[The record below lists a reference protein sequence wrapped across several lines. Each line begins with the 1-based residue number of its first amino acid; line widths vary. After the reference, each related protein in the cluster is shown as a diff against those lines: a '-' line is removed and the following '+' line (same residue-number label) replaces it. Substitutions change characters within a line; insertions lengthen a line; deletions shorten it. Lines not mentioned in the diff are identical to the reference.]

1 MTGRFWL
8 RVFIFGAAL
17 VSGLAD
23 AQEQFSSPAPT
34 GAAEINL
41 RKSVTQREYQGR
53 QISGEERQIGRGDTL
68 WRILVEEKGLPE
80 RRFRS
85 YLVVIRGLNPQVK
98 NLDVLRAGDKIFIP
112 LRVGEVEEARARG
125 ETAPAVV
132 AQPGSGR
139 TVNYRVKPNEHLY
152 RILRDQFKSAD
163 ERKLAQYYALVKDLN
178 PERKEWETLR
188 AGDIIRLPVEESSQV
203 AKSESSGGKGDVG
216 STVARAETARAET
229 PVRTKPA
236 APAKGS
242 TAVVV
247 EQSVPQ
253 QRATAPAKPLDVAQA
268 MRSPARDNM
277 QLFVKVAEATG
288 NEVQLTGEQL
298 VKLSDG
304 TVRLDKS
311 AFPVIYN
318 AALDQRVV
326 VDPDG
331 KIPASVKAKLNDPSI
346 GTPVLPMANGVS
358 ITEAVKQ
365 MLVGIGYQP
374 LPSDRPVIVQEGGL
388 TFEAKGAWMALGPAV
403 SNRPQEVIVINVTEH
418 ANEIPQYLTAQ
429 LAKQGLH
436 FRDVVLPPGQSNSAA
451 PKRAQT
457 HGRASGPA
465 KELPRE
471 KREIIDALLLSFQI
485 PFGVAENISVELRDG
500 LKVDT
505 LADRMFEL
513 DGKRTAIFFRRIDPA
528 IRQALLEKQRTSTVE
543 LDLNS
548 MSSRQV
554 ITRILSTLGDHAEYK
569 EHRFAAADG
578 AAPDRLTLKAWGFN
592 VQKKPMFVTDR
603 EIPPALHR
611 FFFEKGL
618 DIVYFR

>member
-8 RVFIFGAAL
+8 RVFVFGAAL
-17 VSGLAD
+17 VSGFAH
-23 AQEQFSSPAPT
+23 AQEQSSSPAPT

-41 RKSVTQREYQGR
+41 RKSVTQREYQGK

-80 RRFRS
+80 RRFTS

-112 LRVGEVEEARARG
+112 LRVGEVEEASARG
-125 ETAPAVV
+125 ERPAADV
-132 AQPGSGR
+132 AQPGTGR
-139 TVNYRVKPNEHLY
+139 TVNYRVKPGEHLY

-178 PERKEWETLR
+178 PERHEWETLR
-188 AGDIIRLPVEESSQV
+188 AGDIIRLPVEESAQV
-203 AKSESSGGKGDVG
+203 AKSDSRGGKGDMG
-216 STVARAETARAET
+216 STIAMAETMT
-229 PVRTKPA
+229 RTKPA
-236 APAKGS
+236 APATGS
-242 TAVVV
+242 TTVVV
-247 EQSVPQ
+247 TESVPQ
-253 QRATAPAKPLDVAQA
+253 QKAASPAKPLDVAQA

-277 QLFVKVAEATG
+277 EFFVKVAEATG
-288 NEVQLTGEQL
+288 NEVQLTGEQI

-346 GTPVLPMANGVS
+346 GTPVLPMANGLS
-358 ITEAVKQ
+358 IAEAVKQ

-374 LPSDRPVIVQEGGL
+374 LAGDRPVIVQEGGL

-403 SNRPQEVIVINVTEH
+403 SNKPQEVIVINVTEH

-436 FRDVVLPPGQSNSAA
+436 FRDVVLPSGASNSAA
-451 PKRAQT
+451 PARAQT
-457 HGRASGPA
+457 HVRASGLA

-505 LADRMFEL
+505 LADRIFEL
-513 DGKRTAIFFRRIDPA
+513 EGKRTAIFFRRIDPA
-528 IRQALLEKQRTSTVE
+528 IRQALLEKQRTSAVE
-543 LDLNS
+543 LDINS

-554 ITRILSTLGDHAEYK
+554 INRILNILGDHAEYK

-578 AAPDRLTLKAWGFN
+578 AASDRLTLRAWGFN